1 MKKTVFLLLIT
12 ILSLSSTCFAF
23 ESNISIDCPHVY
35 LIDDYTGRTLYEK
48 DAFEHVPPASTTKIM
63 TAILVLEKGKL
74 TDRVTASY
82 DAIMSVPSGGSNTA
96 VQVGEIITVDNL
108 LQCMLVASR
117 KRSSK
122 RPS

>member
-1 MKKTVFLLLIT
+1 M
-12 ILSLSSTCFAF
+12 
-23 ESNISIDCPHVY
+23 
-35 LIDDYTGRTLYEK
+35 YEK
-48 DAFEHVPPASTTKIM
+48 EAYTHVPPASTTKIM
-63 TAILVLEKGKL
+63 TAILVLENGKI

-117 KRSSK
+117 K
-122 RPS
+122 